1 MLEILRNGGGSLTED
16 SIKPKMIK
24 TSCAKNTDSITTT
37 NKTRINQV
45 KQIMSQINEE
55 LTSVVTKKTAEGDS
69 CRNAAGSGANK
80 RNNTSKTAPNLIAQ
94 VIILF
99 DV

>member
-1 MLEILRNGGGSLTED
+1 
-16 SIKPKMIK
+16 MIK

-69 CRNAAGSGANK
+69 YRNAASPGANK
-80 RNNTSKTAPNLIAQ
+80 KNNTSKTAPNLIAQ
-94 VIILF
+94 VIL
-99 DV
+99 